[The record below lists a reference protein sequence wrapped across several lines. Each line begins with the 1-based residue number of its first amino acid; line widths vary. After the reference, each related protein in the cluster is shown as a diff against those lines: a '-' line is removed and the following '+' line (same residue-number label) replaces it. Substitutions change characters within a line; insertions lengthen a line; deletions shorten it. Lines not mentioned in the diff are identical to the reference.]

1 MQDQPGSFAERVV
14 QHAPLCA
21 RSTWIIAER
30 VVLRAPLCAGST
42 WIICRACS
50 IACSVVCRIN
60 LDHLQNAD
68 EAVRVVR
75 ATQSIDGAKMVA
87 K

>member
-1 MQDQPGSFAERVV
+1 MLVALCQYILYSHVVYRVV
-14 QHAPLCA
+14 
-21 RSTWIIAER
+21 S
-30 VVLRAPLCAGST
+30 S
-42 WIICRACS
+42 
-50 IACSVVCRIN
+50 IN